1 VPPLAKPRALR
12 PGGTIGIAAPAFPID
27 PKKLA
32 SGEEMWRRAG
42 FQVQRRDDLLNVD
55 GFLAG
60 DDARRS
66 KELSELFADPQIDVV
81 VCARGGY
88 GCHRIVSMLDARRVR
103 AARKPLVGYSD
114 ITTLLLW
121 QRRCA
126 GMVGFHGPMLEKGD
140 HQPAEALAA
149 LVAVLT
155 GASPGPV
162 LRGRGFGGGRAE
174 GRLVGGNLVT
184 LVASLGT
191 PWEIDT
197 RGAIL
202 LFEEIGERPYRIDR
216 LVQQLRAAGKLDAV
230 AGVGVGSL
238 SGCDDSRY
246 PQPSAEEVVAAVV
259 GPLRVPLV
267 LGLPF
272 GHGVPN
278 LAWPFG
284 VRGRIDGELGI
295 VEPLERGVV
304 GTE

>member
-1 VPPLAKPRALR
+1 M
-12 PGGTIGIAAPAFPID
+12 GGTIGIAAPAFPID
-27 PKKLA
+27 PKQLA
-32 SGEEMWRRAG
+32 SGEEMWRSAG
-42 FQVQRRDDLLNVD
+42 FQVRRRDDLLNVD

-66 KELSELFADPQIDVV
+66 KELSEFFSDPQVDAI

-88 GCHRIVSMLDARRVR
+88 GCHRIMSTLDPRRVR

-121 QRRCA
+121 QRRRA
-126 GMVGFHGPMLEKGD
+126 GLVGFHGPMLEKGD
-140 HQPAEALAA
+140 RQPAEAMAA
-149 LVAVLT
+149 LVSLLT
-155 GASPGPV
+155 GTSKGPV
-162 LRGRGFGGGRAE
+162 LHGRGGGGGRAE

-191 PWEIDT
+191 SWEIDT

-216 LVQQLRAAGKLDAV
+216 LLQQLRAAGKLETL
-230 AGVGVGSL
+230 AGVGVGAL
-238 SGCDDSRY
+238 TGCEDARY
-246 PQPSAEEVVAAVV
+246 PHPSAEEVVAAAVA
-259 GPLRVPLV
+259 PFRVPFV

-272 GHGVPN
+272 GHQAPN

-284 VRGRIDGELGI
+284 VRGQIDGDRGT

-304 GTE
+304 DAE

>member
-1 VPPLAKPRALR
+1 LR
-12 PGGTIGIAAPAFPID
+12 PGGTVGIAAPAFPID

-32 SGEEMWRRAG
+32 AGEAMWRRAG
-42 FQVQRRDDLLNVD
+42 FQVRRREDLLNVD

-66 KELSELFADPQIDVV
+66 KELSDLISDPQIDLVL
-81 VCARGGY
+81 CARGGY
-88 GCHRIVSMLDARRVR
+88 GCHRIVSALDAPRVR

-126 GMVGFHGPMLEKGD
+126 GLVGFHGPMLEKGD
-140 HQPAEALAA
+140 QQAAEALAA
-149 LVAVLT
+149 LVSLLT
-155 GASPGPV
+155 GASAGPV
-162 LRGRGFGGGRAE
+162 LRGRGCGGGHAE

-216 LVQQLRAAGKLDAV
+216 LLQQLRAAGKLDAV
-230 AGVGVGSL
+230 AGIGVGSL
-238 SGCDDSRY
+238 SGCDDPRY
-246 PQPSAEEVVAAVV
+246 PRPSAEEVVSALVA
-259 GPLRVPLV
+259 PLRIPFFV
-267 LGLPF
+267 GLPF
-272 GHGVPN
+272 GHGALN

-284 VRGRIDGELGI
+284 LRGRIDGELGT
-295 VEPLERGVV
+295 VEPLERAVA
-304 GTE
+304 

>member
-1 VPPLAKPRALR
+1 MW
-12 PGGTIGIAAPAFPID
+12 
-27 PKKLA
+27 KK
-32 SGEEMWRRAG
+32 AG

-60 DDARRS
+60 DDARRG
-66 KELSELFADPQIDVV
+66 KELSELFADPMIDVV
-81 VCARGGY
+81 LCARGGY

-140 HQPAEALAA
+140 HQAAEALGR
-149 LVAVLT
+149 LGSGLT
-155 GASPGPV
+155 GGPPGPGP
-162 LRGRGFGGGRAE
+162 RGRAGRGGRAE

-202 LFEEIGERPYRIDR
+202 LFEEIGERPYRVDR
-216 LVQQLRAAGKLDAV
+216 LLQQLRAAGKLDAA

-238 SGCDDSRY
+238 SGCDDARY
-246 PQPSAEEVVAAVV
+246 PRPSAEEVVAAVV
-259 GPLRVPLV
+259 GPLRIPLV
-267 LGLPF
+267 VGLPF
-272 GHGVPN
+272 GHEGPN
-278 LAWPFG
+278 LVWPFG
-284 VRGRIDGELGI
+284 VRGRIDGEAGT

-304 GTE
+304 PAS

>member
-32 SGEEMWRRAG
+32 AGEAMWRRAG
-42 FQVQRRDDLLNVD
+42 FQVRRREDLLNVD

-60 DDARRS
+60 DDARRA
-66 KELSELFADPQIDVV
+66 KELSDLISDPQIDLV

-88 GCHRIVSMLDARRVR
+88 GCHRIVSALDARRVR

-126 GMVGFHGPMLEKGD
+126 GLVGFHGPMLGKGD
-140 HQPAEALAA
+140 QQAAEALAA
-149 LVAVLT
+149 LVSLLS
-155 GASPGPV
+155 GASAGPV
-162 LRGRGFGGGRAE
+162 LRGRGCGGGHAE

-197 RGAIL
+197 RGVIL

-216 LVQQLRAAGKLDAV
+216 LLQQLRAAGKLDAV

-246 PQPSAEEVVAAVV
+246 PRPSAEEVVSALVA
-259 GPLRVPLV
+259 PLRIPFVV
-267 LGLPF
+267 GLPF
-272 GHGVPN
+272 GHGALN

-284 VRGRIDGELGI
+284 VRGRIDGQLGT
-295 VEPLERGVV
+295 VEPLERAVA
-304 GTE
+304 

>member
-1 VPPLAKPRALR
+1 LR

-32 SGEEMWRRAG
+32 AGEAMWREAG
-42 FQVQRRDDLLNVD
+42 FQVRRREDLLNVD

-66 KELSELFADPQIDVV
+66 KELSDLISDPEIDVV

-88 GCHRIVSMLDARRVR
+88 GCHRIVSALDARRVR

-126 GMVGFHGPMLEKGD
+126 GVVGFHGPMLEKGD
-140 HQPAEALAA
+140 HQAPEALAA
-149 LVAVLT
+149 LVSLLT

-162 LRGRGFGGGRAE
+162 LQGRGCGGGRAE

-216 LVQQLRAAGKLDAV
+216 LLQQLRAAGKLDGV
-230 AGVGVGSL
+230 AGLGVGSL

-246 PQPSAEEVVAAVV
+246 PRPSAEEVVSALVA
-259 GPLRVPLV
+259 PLRIPFVV
-267 LGLPF
+267 GLPF
-272 GHGVPN
+272 GHGALN

-284 VRGRIDGELGI
+284 VRGRIDGELGT
-295 VEPLERGVV
+295 VEPLERAVA
-304 GTE
+304 

>member
-32 SGEEMWRRAG
+32 SGEAMWRRAG

-88 GCHRIVSMLDARRVR
+88 GCHRIVSMLDAHQVR

-140 HQPAEALAA
+140 HQTAETLAA
-149 LVAVLT
+149 LVSVLT

-162 LRGRGFGGGRAE
+162 LRGRGLGGGRAE

-216 LVQQLRAAGKLDAV
+216 LMQQLRAAGKLDAV
-230 AGVGVGSL
+230 AGVGVGHL

-246 PQPSAEEVVAAVV
+246 PRPSAEEVVAAVV

-272 GHGVPN
+272 GHGAPN

-284 VRGRIDGELGI
+284 VRGRIDGELGV

-304 GTE
+304 STE

>member
-1 VPPLAKPRALR
+1 MPPLAKPRALR

-32 SGEEMWRRAG
+32 AGEAMWRRAG
-42 FQVQRRDDLLNVD
+42 FQVRRREDLLNVD

-60 DDARRS
+60 DDARRA
-66 KELSELFADPQIDVV
+66 KELSDLISDPQIDLV

-88 GCHRIVSMLDARRVR
+88 GCHRIVSALDARRVR

-126 GMVGFHGPMLEKGD
+126 GLVGFHGPMLGKGD
-140 HQPAEALAA
+140 QQAAEALAA
-149 LVAVLT
+149 LVSLLS
-155 GASPGPV
+155 GASAGPV
-162 LRGRGFGGGRAE
+162 LRGRGCGGGHAE

-197 RGAIL
+197 RGVIL

-216 LVQQLRAAGKLDAV
+216 LLQQLRAAGKLDAV

-246 PQPSAEEVVAAVV
+246 PRPSAEEVVSALVA
-259 GPLRVPLV
+259 PLRIPFVV
-267 LGLPF
+267 GLPF
-272 GHGVPN
+272 GHGALN

-284 VRGRIDGELGI
+284 VRGRIDGQLGT
-295 VEPLERGVV
+295 VEPLERAVA
-304 GTE
+304 

>member
-1 VPPLAKPRALR
+1 MPPLAKPRALR

-32 SGEEMWRRAG
+32 AGEAMWRRAG
-42 FQVQRRDDLLNVD
+42 FQVRRREDLLNVD

-60 DDARRS
+60 DDARRA
-66 KELSELFADPQIDVV
+66 KELSDLISDPQIDLV

-88 GCHRIVSMLDARRVR
+88 GCHRIVSALDARRVR

-126 GMVGFHGPMLEKGD
+126 GLVGFHGPMLGKGD
-140 HQPAEALAA
+140 QQAAEALAA
-149 LVAVLT
+149 LVSLLS
-155 GASPGPV
+155 GASAGPV
-162 LRGRGFGGGRAE
+162 LRGRGCGGGHAE

-216 LVQQLRAAGKLDAV
+216 LLQQLRAAGKLDGV
-230 AGVGVGSL
+230 AGLGVGSL

-246 PQPSAEEVVAAVV
+246 PRPSAEEVVSALVA
-259 GPLRVPLV
+259 PLRIPFVV
-267 LGLPF
+267 GLPF
-272 GHGVPN
+272 GHGALN

-284 VRGRIDGELGI
+284 VRGRIDGQLGT
-295 VEPLERGVV
+295 VEPLERAVA
-304 GTE
+304 

>member
-1 VPPLAKPRALR
+1 VPALQKPRALR

-27 PKKLA
+27 PNKLA
-32 SGEEMWRRAG
+32 TGEEMWRRAG
-42 FQVQRRDDLLNVD
+42 FQVQRREDLLNVD

-66 KELSELFADPQIDVV
+66 KELCELFADPQIDVI

-88 GCHRIVSMLDARRVR
+88 GCHRIVSTLDARQVR
-103 AARKPLVGYSD
+103 DARKPLVGYSD
-114 ITTLLLW
+114 VTTLLLW

-140 HQPAEALAA
+140 QQAGVALSA
-149 LVAVLT
+149 LVSVLT
-155 GASPGPV
+155 GASRGP
-162 LRGRGFGGGRAE
+162 LLQGRGHGAGTAE

-216 LVQQLRAAGKLDAV
+216 LLQQLRAAGKLDAV
-230 AGVGVGSL
+230 AGVGVGYL
-238 SGCDDSRY
+238 SGCDDARY
-246 PQPSAEEVVAAVV
+246 PRPSAEEVVAAAV
-259 GPLRVPLV
+259 GPLRIPLV

-272 GHGVPN
+272 GHGAPN
-278 LAWPFG
+278 LVWPFG
-284 VRGRIDGELGI
+284 VRGRIDAERGV
-295 VEPLERGVV
+295 VEPLERSVV
-304 GTE
+304 PRE